1 MWFLQAAG
9 LQRRRSMT
17 FAVEALGG
25 LAMLMGLGMLR
36 IDREELFGIFFFGG
50 MALSLVGFASAR

>member
-1 MWFLQAAG
+1 
-9 LQRRRSMT
+9 MT
-17 FAVEALGG
+17 FAAEALGG
-25 LAMLMGLGMLR
+25 LAMLIGLGMLR